1 MPSASA
7 PSPHL
12 AGELELRPPA
22 VQDES
27 QGRLAQAE
35 CLQDAFDFLLM
46 RSDET
51 WADWL
56 SRIAREHAGTDL
68 PEGRVPAT
76 MLFAFVGDDLVGRVS
91 IRHELN
97 AFLLEVGGHIGYA
110 VRPAFRRR
118 GYATEIL
125 RQSLE
130 TAGGLGIEQ
139 VLVTC
144 DVDNVGSRRTIER
157 CGGVLEDIRPGQPGQ
172 APKRRY
178 WITIA

>member
-1 MPSASA
+1 MPSVPT
-7 PSPHL
+7 PSSQP
-12 AGELELRPPA
+12 AAELVLRPPD
-22 VQDES
+22 VQDEP

-35 CLQDAFDFLLM
+35 SLQDAFDFLLM

-51 WADWL
+51 WSDWL
-56 SRIAREHAGTDL
+56 SRTAREHAGTDL

-97 AFLLEVGGHIGYA
+97 GFLLEVGGHIGYA

-125 RQSLE
+125 RKALE

-157 CGGVLEDIRPGQPGQ
+157 CGGVLEDIRPGHPGE

-178 WITIA
+178 WITII